1 MLRLAPHS
9 PLSRDAL
16 IEHLFEQRIG
26 CSVHYTPLHLH
37 PYWRDRYG
45 LSAVQFPH
53 SQQAY
58 EAMLSLPIYTSMT
71 DADVLRVCA
80 ALRAVLG

>member
-1 MLRLAPHS
+1 
-9 PLSRDAL
+9 
-16 IEHLFEQRIG
+16 
-26 CSVHYTPLHLH
+26 
-37 PYWRDRYG
+37 
-45 LSAVQFPH
+45 VQFPH

-58 EAMLSLPIYTSMT
+58 ESMLSLPIYTSMT